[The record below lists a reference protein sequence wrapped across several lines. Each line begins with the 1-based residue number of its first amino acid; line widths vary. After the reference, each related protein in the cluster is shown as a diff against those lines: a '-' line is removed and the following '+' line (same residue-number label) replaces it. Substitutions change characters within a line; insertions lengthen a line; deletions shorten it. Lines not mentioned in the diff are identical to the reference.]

1 MSLENEADAFI
12 NRFLSHTSAPQATFD
27 PDWPSECE
35 QGTHWQSKNGEQEIK
50 WLPIL
55 RASPYMDF
63 KNLEAALE
71 FPIHDDIKTHYGRYW
86 SANIPAHAADGDL
99 SLLYL
104 WNQEDVDNLIENLIG
119 HAVACRNNKTPF
131 AIFFAVAEP
140 DSDYFLT
147 VNNTTG
153 EVQLEEPG
161 KKPLQTLAPDL
172 TTFMASLMPGWKNE

>member
-1 MSLENEADAFI
+1 MSLENEADSFI
-12 NRFLSHTSAPQATFD
+12 ARFLTHTPMPQTQFD

-35 QGTHWQSKNGEQEIK
+35 QGLHWRTESGAQEIK
-50 WLPIL
+50 WLPKL
-55 RASPYMDF
+55 RPPPYVDF
-63 KNLEAALE
+63 DNLEAALE
-71 FPIHDDIKTHYGRYW
+71 FSIHDDIKLHYGRYW

-99 SLLYL
+99 TLLYT
-104 WNQEDVDNLIENLIG
+104 WNPVDVDNLIENLIG

-131 AIFFAVAEP
+131 SVFFAVAEP

-161 KKPLQTLAPDL
+161 KKPLQTLASNL
-172 TTFMASLMPGWKNE
+172 TSFMGSLKPGWKNG